1 MPFPEPIPGLVVRYA
16 YLWRHEAARGRDE
29 GSKARPCVVVL
40 AVRAHGDDLIVT
52 VAPITHRP
60 PAAASRAVE
69 LPTASKR
76 RLGLDAARSWIVTD
90 DLNRF
95 VWPGPDLRPIP
106 GRPATFAYGLIPAA
120 LYEQVRLAVLDHARE
135 GRARRTKRTE

>member
-1 MPFPEPIPGLVVRYA
+1 MSLSEPRSGLVVRYA
-16 YLWRHEAARGRDE
+16 YLWRHEAARGREEAGKD
-29 GSKARPCVVVL
+29 RPCVVVL
-40 AVRAHGDDLIVT
+40 AVLARGDDLIVT

-60 PAAASRAVE
+60 PRAASRAVE
-69 LPTASKR
+69 LPVATRR
-76 RLGLDAARSWIVTD
+76 RLGLDAARPWIVTD

-106 GRPATFAYGLIPAA
+106 GRPASFAYGLIPAA

-135 GRARRTKRTE
+135 GRVRRIDRTE

>member
-1 MPFPEPIPGLVVRYA
+1 M
-16 YLWRHEAARGRDE
+16 
-29 GSKARPCVVVL
+29 VVL
-40 AVRAHGDDLIVT
+40 TVRARSDDLIVT

-60 PAAASRAVE
+60 PRAASRAVE
-69 LPTASKR
+69 LPAATRR

-106 GRPATFAYGLIPAA
+106 GRPASFAYGLIPAA

-135 GRARRTKRTE
+135 GRVRRIDRME